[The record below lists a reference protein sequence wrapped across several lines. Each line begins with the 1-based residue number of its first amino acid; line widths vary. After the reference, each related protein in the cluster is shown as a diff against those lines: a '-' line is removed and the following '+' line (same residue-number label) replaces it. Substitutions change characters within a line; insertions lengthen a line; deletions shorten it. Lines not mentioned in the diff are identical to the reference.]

1 MAEFNTGII
10 GPQEKVMS
18 LSSPEVFQET
28 APVISPVDWTRQ
40 ESTIFA
46 ALANSIP
53 EAIGTW
59 KKLEAQQKDIEL
71 EKVKNEYSQTLER
84 YKLESSL
91 DQNISRWSEKKKDI
105 PPGAIAP
112 RPYDPNW
119 ERETSEEFLARN
131 KKPTEPAPAPV
142 TAPTTSDPR
151 TPEMIQQERFDSDP
165 RLISQYDPKDTEA
178 IKKQY
183 GPPGSG
189 LIASKVHLIKRIRE
203 EEKQK
208 QRDAGYPE
216 HWVNGETRR
225 YIEANWAL
233 FGEDSFQTNDDLIN
247 SWRTQ

>member
-84 YKLESSL
+84 YKMQASL
-91 DQNISRWSEKKKDI
+91 DQNIPRWRKKKEDI
-105 PPGAIAP
+105 PPGAIDP
-112 RPYDPNW
+112 RPFNPAW
-119 ERETSEEFLARN
+119 AKETWDEFLAR
-131 KKPTEPAPAPV
+131 
-142 TAPTTSDPR
+142 
-151 TPEMIQQERFDSDP
+151 
-165 RLISQYDPKDTEA
+165 
-178 IKKQY
+178 
-183 GPPGSG
+183 
-189 LIASKVHLIKRIRE
+189 
-203 EEKQK
+203 
-208 QRDAGYPE
+208 
-216 HWVNGETRR
+216 
-225 YIEANWAL
+225 
-233 FGEDSFQTNDDLIN
+233 IN